1 MENNNNKSESLFKG
15 HRERLRQRYL
25 QNGLES
31 LNDYEKLELLLF
43 YSVPRRNTNDIAHK
57 LINEFHSLKEVF
69 YADSDGLFEVED
81 VGESSVVLIRLIGD
95 LLKYLRVSEVA
106 EKKIISSTADAGEL
120 AKSFFEG
127 YRHEVFMAFFL
138 DKGSRVLGHKKL
150 NEGIGDEVG
159 ADPNALIR
167 AALKYKATNV
177 IIAHNHPG
185 GSPLPS
191 NSDVKTTQLLAKALS
206 YVRLELTDHIIVAD
220 DGYISFS
227 EMNLL

>member
-15 HRERLRQRYL
+15 HRERLRKRYL
-25 QNGLES
+25 ENGLES

-43 YSVPRRNTNDIAHK
+43 YCVPRKNTNDIAHK

-69 YADSDGLFEVED
+69 YADSDSLFDVED
-81 VGESSVVLIRLIGD
+81 MGESSVVFIRLVGD
-95 LLKYLRVSEVA
+95 LLKYLRVSEIS
-106 EKKIISSTADAGEL
+106 EKKVISSSADAGEFV
-120 AKSFFEG
+120 KTFFEG
-127 YRHEVFMAFFL
+127 YRNEVFMAFFL
-138 DKGSRVLGHKKL
+138 DKGNRVLGHKKL
-150 NEGIGDEVG
+150 NEGIGDEVKVE
-159 ADPNALIR
+159 ADELIR
-167 AALKYKATNV
+167 ASLKYRAVSV

-191 NSDVKTTQLLAKALS
+191 NSDVRVTKILS
-206 YVRLELTDHIIVAD
+206 NILGYVKIKLTDHIIIAD